1 MLCCVYLDQAQIKMR
16 DEMITTIKRK
26 QRERSRNGS
35 IHEAPNNTI
44 SKRWLVKF
52 ILSCVNYNSE
62 NMVIILIIF
71 IKIEWRDEKADK
83 MLCIVSHVTVNRS
96 SVSMRFCFIFVCVQK
111 RDKLLH
117 HSHLKC
123 IYCMYLVCSSLKCQ
137 KTNGHFR

>member
-1 MLCCVYLDQAQIKMR
+1 MR
-16 DEMITTIKRK
+16 DEMITTTKGK
-26 QRERSRNGS
+26 QRGRPRNGS

-83 MLCIVSHVTVNRS
+83 MLCIVSHVTENRS

-123 IYCMYLVCSSLKCQ
+123 IYCVYLVCSSLKCQ

>member
-1 MLCCVYLDQAQIKMR
+1 MR
-16 DEMITTIKRK
+16 DEMITTTKGK
-26 QRERSRNGS
+26 QRERPRNGS

-52 ILSCVNYNSE
+52 ILSCVNYNLE

-96 SVSMRFCFIFVCVQK
+96 SVSMRFCFI
-111 RDKLLH
+111 
-117 HSHLKC
+117 
-123 IYCMYLVCSSLKCQ
+123 CMCSETGQITPSFSFKMYILYVPSL
-137 KTNGHFR
+137 FLA

>member
-1 MLCCVYLDQAQIKMR
+1 
-16 DEMITTIKRK
+16 MITTIKRK

-35 IHEAPNNTI
+35 ICVSPNNII
-44 SKRWLVKF
+44 SIRWLVKF
-52 ILSCVNYNSE
+52 ILYCVYNNSE
-62 NMVIILIIF
+62 NMVIIIIIF

-137 KTNGHFR
+137 KTNGHFRQHTISYCQVCV